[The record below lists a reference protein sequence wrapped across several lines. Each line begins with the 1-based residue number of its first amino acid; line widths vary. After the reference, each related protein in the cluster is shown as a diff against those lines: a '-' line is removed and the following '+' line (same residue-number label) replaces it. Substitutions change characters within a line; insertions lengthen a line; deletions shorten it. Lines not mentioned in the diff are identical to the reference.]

1 MTTSTKTIILVEDE
15 PDILHLL
22 QRLLQPLIG
31 DYTIVSA
38 SDGQTALTYL
48 QNDDVPLL
56 ITDYN
61 MPEMNGLLLTSQ
73 VKERSPS
80 TKVALITAYHTPQLQ
95 RLARLHGVDY
105 YLPKPFSIDELE
117 MLLGRVLQA

>member
-1 MTTSTKTIILVEDE
+1 MTMTTKTIILVEDE

-31 DYTIVSA
+31 NYTIISA
-38 SDGQTALTYL
+38 SDGQTALKYI

-61 MPEMNGLLLTSQ
+61 MPEMNGLLLTTQ

-95 RLARLHGVDY
+95 RLARSHGVDY

-117 MLLGRVLQA
+117 MLLGRVLHL